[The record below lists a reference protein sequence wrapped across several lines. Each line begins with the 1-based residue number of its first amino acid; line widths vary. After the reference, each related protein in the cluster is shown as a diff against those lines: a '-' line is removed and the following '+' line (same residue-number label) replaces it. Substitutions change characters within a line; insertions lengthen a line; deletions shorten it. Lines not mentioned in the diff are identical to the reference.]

1 MHYFVTYGDDRFAK
15 SRERIVR
22 EASETGFFHSATFES
37 PETLA
42 RDSIFRDAQKNP
54 IFSKDLKARRGGGFW
69 LWKPWVIL
77 KNLHSIQ
84 TGETLIYSDAGCEMP
99 KENAQDQL
107 AKLIAPLAYTKE
119 DIIGFVNPHIERHY
133 NKADC
138 LGHFGLSAHSS
149 QALTRQVQGGRLVI
163 RKSPKSVYQVERWWS
178 VARDNPELFSNR
190 PSVQPEHETF
200 IAHREDQ
207 SVLSLILKK
216 TGFYPWMNW
225 NQIPIK
231 ASRIRE

>member
-1 MHYFVTYGDDRFAK
+1 M
-15 SRERIVR
+15 
-22 EASETGFFHSATFES
+22 
-37 PETLA
+37 
-42 RDSIFRDAQKNP
+42 
-54 IFSKDLKARRGGGFW
+54 
-69 LWKPWVIL
+69 IL
-77 KNLHSIQ
+77 KHLHSIEA
-84 TGETLIYSDAGCEMP
+84 GDILIWSDAGCEMP
-99 KENAQDQL
+99 RDNAPDQL
-107 AKLIAPLAYTKE
+107 GRLISPLEITNE
-119 DIIGFVNPHIERHY
+119 DIVGFANPHVERHY

-138 LGHFGLSAHSS
+138 LSYFGLSAESPVAS
-149 QALTRQVQGGRLVI
+149 ARQITSNRLVV
-163 RKSPKSVYQVERWWS
+163 RKTPKSVYQVERWWS